1 MTLKESLEEFNKEL
15 LFDYYIR
22 IIPNHKSYT
31 RTTKEQM
38 KDEILQEYKNYNNII
53 DICTTREL
61 KYLNLL
67 IENNNNLPYNFKYDW
82 EINSLDEKLIIVY
95 DDEQIYIPENLL
107 NIVKQALDKVNW
119 NTIKEKDK
127 INELAI
133 GLFKVYALLPPKKL
147 IDILFTKLKVPKEN
161 IIEHLKTNKLFN
173 YYVTMDSKYT
183 KKDQI
188 LIYRNYSDII
198 EQLIKVKQER
208 KIFNF
213 SHIKATDYTS
223 IFYNDFNLNNKII
236 NKFYKELIKLNHY
249 EFLKDIIIVNTLLN
263 EKREDLYYLIKIIYS
278 SQLKN
283 IDEFL
288 ELLDAAL
295 DEMP

>member
-1 MTLKESLEEFNKEL
+1 
-15 LFDYYIR
+15 
-22 IIPNHKSYT
+22 
-31 RTTKEQM
+31 
-38 KDEILQEYKNYNNII
+38 
-53 DICTTREL
+53 
-61 KYLNLL
+61 
-67 IENNNNLPYNFKYDW
+67 
-82 EINSLDEKLIIVY
+82 
-95 DDEQIYIPENLL
+95 
-107 NIVKQALDKVNW
+107 
-119 NTIKEKDK
+119 
-127 INELAI
+127 
-133 GLFKVYALLPPKKL
+133 
-147 IDILFTKLKVPKEN
+147 
-161 IIEHLKTNKLFN
+161 
-173 YYVTMDSKYT
+173 MDSKYT

>member
-1 MTLKESLEEFNKEL
+1 
-15 LFDYYIR
+15 
-22 IIPNHKSYT
+22 
-31 RTTKEQM
+31 
-38 KDEILQEYKNYNNII
+38 
-53 DICTTREL
+53 
-61 KYLNLL
+61 
-67 IENNNNLPYNFKYDW
+67 
-82 EINSLDEKLIIVY
+82 
-95 DDEQIYIPENLL
+95 
-107 NIVKQALDKVNW
+107 
-119 NTIKEKDK
+119 
-127 INELAI
+127 
-133 GLFKVYALLPPKKL
+133 
-147 IDILFTKLKVPKEN
+147 
-161 IIEHLKTNKLFN
+161 
-173 YYVTMDSKYT
+173 MDSKKK

>member
-1 MTLKESLEEFNKEL
+1 
-15 LFDYYIR
+15 
-22 IIPNHKSYT
+22 
-31 RTTKEQM
+31 
-38 KDEILQEYKNYNNII
+38 
-53 DICTTREL
+53 
-61 KYLNLL
+61 
-67 IENNNNLPYNFKYDW
+67 
-82 EINSLDEKLIIVY
+82 
-95 DDEQIYIPENLL
+95 
-107 NIVKQALDKVNW
+107 
-119 NTIKEKDK
+119 
-127 INELAI
+127 
-133 GLFKVYALLPPKKL
+133 
-147 IDILFTKLKVPKEN
+147 
-161 IIEHLKTNKLFN
+161 
-173 YYVTMDSKYT
+173 MDSKYT

-208 KIFNF
+208 KIINF

-278 SQLKN
+278 SQLEN

>member
-22 IIPNHKSYT
+22 IIPNHKSYK
-31 RTTKEQM
+31 RITKEKMQ
-38 KDEILQEYKNYNNII
+38 DEILQEYKNYNNII
-53 DICTTREL
+53 DICTTKEL
-61 KYLNLL
+61 KYLNWL
-67 IENNNNLPYNFKYDW
+67 IKNNNNLPYSSKYDW

-107 NIVKQALDKVNW
+107 DIVKQALTKVNW
-119 NTIKEKDK
+119 NTVEEKDK

-133 GLFKVYALLPPKKL
+133 GLFKVYAILPTQKL
-147 IDILFTKLKVPKEN
+147 IDILFNVLKIPKEN
-161 IIEHLKTNKLFN
+161 IIEHLKTNKLFS
-173 YYVTMDSKYT
+173 YYITMDSKYT

-188 LIYRNYSDII
+188 LIYRNYKDILPK
-198 EQLIKVKQER
+198 LIKVR
-208 KIFNF
+208 KTANF
-213 SHIKATDYTS
+213 SNIKTNDYKS
-223 IFYNDFNLNNKII
+223 IFYNDFNLNNEII

-278 SQLKN
+278 SQLEN

>member
-22 IIPNHKSYT
+22 IIPNHKRYT

-38 KDEILQEYKNYNNII
+38 KDKILQEYKNYNNII

-133 GLFKVYALLPPKKL
+133 GLFKVYALLPTKKL

-249 EFLKDIIIVNTLLN
+249 EFLKDIVIVNTLLN

>member
-22 IIPNHKSYT
+22 IIPNHKRYT

-38 KDEILQEYKNYNNII
+38 KDKILQEYKNYNNII

-133 GLFKVYALLPPKKL
+133 GLFKVYALLPTKKL